1 MNSLLVRRTA
11 NEELVG
17 KFFLA
22 GSRPPRFKRLG
33 NSPEE
38 AFKAKLER
46 GQVGVLRAEGGN
58 RGQNRGFEAFVA
70 EIEDANLEPA
80 YAAG

>member
-1 MNSLLVRRTA
+1 VNPLLVRRTA

-17 KFFLA
+17 KVFA
-22 GSRPPRFKRLG
+22 GSRPPRFKRFG